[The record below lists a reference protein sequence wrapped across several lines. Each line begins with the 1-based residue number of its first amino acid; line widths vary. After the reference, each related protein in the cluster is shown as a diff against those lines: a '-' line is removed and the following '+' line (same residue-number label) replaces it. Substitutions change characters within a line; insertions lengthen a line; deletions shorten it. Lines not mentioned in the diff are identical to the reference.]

1 MSKILVIIIS
11 LIAVTRAVLK
21 ECKEKIDISD
31 GQYLPNGDI
40 EFDGVIY
47 ENGDYFYNKSAKTA
61 FACPKLVVR
70 KCCPFG
76 YGRDGS
82 YCVNVTDDF
91 DMAVWDDY
99 RVIKGAKG
107 REMFRFKMQKMNCTP
122 PYVSVMVSMLGET
135 DWSDN
140 WHLKSDGKLFVE
152 LPTSIPPWTVL
163 SPDKYCID
171 TFLYE
176 DEDGNTKS
184 RLDALACF
192 EDENPED
199 NFIVRSSCMLI
210 SCVFII
216 ATVAVYAWL
225 PELRNMHGRVL
236 MAYLL
241 CLFCGFICMAS
252 LQIMLTVDN
261 ITPNTCLVLTIIIYY
276 FLESAFF
283 WLNVMSFDIWWTFS
297 GKGGMGMS
305 KVSKRF
311 CIYSLYAFGV
321 PTILT
326 IILTSLEFSGLQ
338 PHPLLPLLRYQGCFI
353 HGRSKLLYLYGPMF
367 ILFVA
372 NIVFFVMTAMKIAD
386 IKQQT
391 AVLNSK
397 ESAMHDHHRKDKQRL
412 LLYVKL
418 FTVMGINWILE
429 VISAL
434 YPGAD
439 FFWMFTDAYNLLI
452 GVTIFIIFVCKR
464 KIFQLIKKRTKG
476 KHSRSD
482 VIGQEFSYRTTIP
495 IRMYKNNQTQKSSM
509 ETIKTVFDDDN
520 ATDEIKNTKL

>member
-1 MSKILVIIIS
+1 
-11 LIAVTRAVLK
+11 
-21 ECKEKIDISD
+21 
-31 GQYLPNGDI
+31 
-40 EFDGVIY
+40 
-47 ENGDYFYNKSAKTA
+47 
-61 FACPKLVVR
+61 
-70 KCCPFG
+70 
-76 YGRDGS
+76 
-82 YCVNVTDDF
+82 
-91 DMAVWDDY
+91 
-99 RVIKGAKG
+99 
-107 REMFRFKMQKMNCTP
+107 
-122 PYVSVMVSMLGET
+122 
-135 DWSDN
+135 
-140 WHLKSDGKLFVE
+140 
-152 LPTSIPPWTVL
+152 
-163 SPDKYCID
+163 
-171 TFLYE
+171 
-176 DEDGNTKS
+176 
-184 RLDALACF
+184 
-192 EDENPED
+192 
-199 NFIVRSSCMLI
+199 MLI

-216 ATVAVYAWL
+216 ATVGVYAWL

-241 CLFCGFICMAS
+241 CLFCGFLCMSS

-261 ITPNTCLVLTIIIYY
+261 ISSDTCLILTIIIYY

-326 IILTSLEFSGLQ
+326 IILASLEFSGLP
-338 PHPLLPLLRYQGCFI
+338 PHPLLPMLRDQGCFI
-353 HGRSKLLYLYGPMF
+353 FGRSKLLYLYGPMF

-372 NIVFFVMTAMKIAD
+372 NIIFFVMTALKIAH

-412 LLYVKL
+412 LLYLKL

-434 YPGAD
+434 YPDAD
-439 FFWMFTDAYNLLI
+439 YIWMFTDAYNLLI

-464 KIFQLIKKRTKG
+464 KIFHLIKKRFVPETKG
-476 KHSRSD
+476 KLSRSD
-482 VIGQEFSYRTTIP
+482 GNCQEFSYRTTIP
-495 IRMYKNNQTQKSSM
+495 IRIYKNNQTQKGSM
-509 ETIKTVFDDDN
+509 ETIKTVIDDDN
-520 ATDEIKNTKL
+520 NTANEVKNTKL

>member
-1 MSKILVIIIS
+1 MSKILVIILCS
-11 LIAVTRAVLK
+11 FAVTSAVK
-21 ECKEKIDISD
+21 ECADKIDISK
-31 GQYLPNGDI
+31 GEYLPNGDI
-40 EFDGVIY
+40 DFEGVIY

-61 FACPKLVVR
+61 IACPKLVIR

-82 YCVNVTDDF
+82 DCVNVTDNF
-91 DMAVWDDY
+91 DIAVWDDY
-99 RVIKGAKG
+99 RIIEGAKG
-107 REMFRFKMQKMNCTP
+107 REMFRFRPGKMNFTRP
-122 PYVSVMVSMLGET
+122 FVTVLVSAIGPTE
-135 DWSDN
+135 WSDN

-152 LPTSIPPWTVL
+152 LTTSIPPWTVL

-176 DEDGNTKS
+176 DKNGNTKS

-192 EDENPED
+192 ADETPE
-199 NFIVRSSCMLI
+199 NHFEVRSTCMLI

-216 ATVAVYAWL
+216 ATVGVYAWL

-241 CLFCGFICMAS
+241 CLFCGFLCMSS

-261 ITPNTCLVLTIIIYY
+261 ISSDTCLILTIIIYY

-283 WLNVMSFDIWWTFS
+283 WLHVMSFDIWWTFS

-326 IILTSLEFSGLQ
+326 IILASLEFSGLP
-338 PHPLLPLLRYQGCFI
+338 PHPLLPILRYQGCFI
-353 HGRSKLLYLYGPMF
+353 FGRSKLLYLYGPMF

-372 NIVFFVMTAMKIAD
+372 NIIFFVMTALKIAH

-412 LLYVKL
+412 LLYLKL

-434 YPGAD
+434 YPDAD
-439 FFWMFTDAYNLLI
+439 YIWMFTDAYNLLI

-464 KIFQLIKKRTKG
+464 KIFHLIKKRYKQLRG
-476 KHSRSD
+476 DPMSRTQTTST
-482 VIGQEFSYRTTIP
+482 RTTYS
-495 IRMYKNNQTQKSSM
+495 RDDFRLSSVKNG
-509 ETIKTVFDDDN
+509 
-520 ATDEIKNTKL
+520 